1 MDSYSKTLNGLGY
14 SVSKEFPKGS
24 ICMTIAANVG
34 DVAILNF
41 NACFP
46 DSVVGFV
53 PTSKVYWNYL
63 YYTLSAMKQQLTR
76 NAIISTQLNLIY

>member
-1 MDSYSKTLNGLGY
+1 
-14 SVSKEFPKGS
+14 
-24 ICMTIAANVG
+24 MTIAANVG